1 MNFRTKPRIKEA
13 IQRAAALSGLD
24 DSAFTLNAAYQAAQL
39 VICAHDRTELQSVDH
54 AAFFTALEQPREI
67 TPALKAALER
77 HGRTV
82 VSR

>member
-1 MNFRTKPRIKEA
+1 MNFRTRPRIKDV
-13 IQRAAALSGLD
+13 IQRAAALSGLG
-24 DSAFTLNAAYQAAQL
+24 DSAFTLDAAYEAAQA

-54 AAFFTALEQPREI
+54 APFFTALEQPREV